1 MSRTL
6 KVAGTITLL
15 LLLAA
20 FSMAAANAQTYPQ
33 PTNVTAENTTDGHV
47 LVSWADDAAPVHRV
61 GWTHDADFRAAEA
74 AGDWLEAFH
83 FADSKRNTDY
93 TIKYLPRGQKYWFIV
108 GTTNERFTEATYSEW
123 TSITTTADSTTA
135 TPMPAATPTPMPA
148 ATPTPTPMP
157 TATLRPTATRT
168 SPSTGIIKKSKS
180 GICHAPGTTYYSRT
194 LIYTPYATMA
204 ECLASGGRL
213 PGG

>member
-6 KVAGTITLL
+6 KIAGTITLL
-15 LLLAA
+15 LLLAVSA
-20 FSMAAANAQTYPQ
+20 MAAANAQTYPQ

-61 GWTHDADFRAAEA
+61 GWTHDADFRAAEG

-93 TIKYLPRGQKYWFIV
+93 TIKYLPRGQQYWFIV

-123 TSITTTADSTTA
+123 TSLTTTD
-135 TPMPAATPTPMPA
+135 
-148 ATPTPTPMP
+148 
-157 TATLRPTATRT
+157 
-168 SPSTGIIKKSKS
+168 
-180 GICHAPGTTYYSRT
+180 
-194 LIYTPYATMA
+194 
-204 ECLASGGRL
+204 
-213 PGG
+213 